1 MSKYDDIL
9 NFLDEIQEALSQLLT
24 SGFNA
29 SHEYTAQILKEL
41 GERAESYG
49 LLYAGEKLNVLF
61 EKLNQKRHNFEFD
74 FREFT
79 EDYSRINEYCS
90 VCRKRLDIMRA
101 EELLESEGNIQV

>member
-1 MSKYDDIL
+1 MSKYDEIL

-29 SHEYTAQILKEL
+29 YHEYTAHILKEL

-49 LLYAGEKLNVLF
+49 LIYAGEKLNILC
-61 EKLNQKRHNFEFD
+61 EKLNEKRHNFEFD
-74 FREFT
+74 FSEFT
-79 EDYSRINEYCS
+79 KEYSSINEYCA

-101 EELLESEGNIQV
+101 EEFLEAEDKIPD